1 MAREPLPRRRMR
13 WIGGSRACIGASLWS
28 IGPPGRGGTVTDADT
43 TNLPTVLIADDEH
56 HIRFMLEW
64 KLKSKDVRILT
75 AADGRTALSLAQ
87 KHKPALIISD
97 YQMPYMDGI
106 GLVKSLSE
114 DPETAKIPVIL
125 LTALEHRISRAELA
139 DTSVEHILRKPFRP
153 SELLELAADYIK
165 AYRDRH
171 SEAA

>member
-1 MAREPLPRRRMR
+1 MD
-13 WIGGSRACIGASLWS
+13 
-28 IGPPGRGGTVTDADT
+28 DAEA

-64 KLKSKDVRILT
+64 KLKSQDVRILT
-75 AADGRTALSLAQ
+75 AADGRSALSLAQ

-106 GLVKSLSE
+106 GLVQSLAR
-114 DPETAKIPVIL
+114 DPATASIPVIL
-125 LTALEHRISRAELA
+125 LTALEHRISRSDLA
-139 DTSVEHILRKPFRP
+139 NTSVEHILRKPFRP
-153 SELLELAADYIK
+153 SELLDLAADYLK
-165 AYRDRH
+165 AYRERN

>member
-1 MAREPLPRRRMR
+1 MD
-13 WIGGSRACIGASLWS
+13 
-28 IGPPGRGGTVTDADT
+28 DAEA

-64 KLKSKDVRILT
+64 KLKSQDVRILT
-75 AADGRTALSLAQ
+75 AADGRSALSLAQ

-106 GLVKSLSE
+106 GLVQSLAA
-114 DPETAKIPVIL
+114 DPSTADIPVIL
-125 LTALEHRISRAELA
+125 LTALEHRISRTELVN
-139 DTSVEHILRKPFRP
+139 TSVEHILRKPFRP
-153 SELLELAADYIK
+153 SELMDLAADYLK
-165 AYRDRH
+165 AFRERN

>member
-1 MAREPLPRRRMR
+1 MWKGLQVDEA
-13 WIGGSRACIGASLWS
+13 A
-28 IGPPGRGGTVTDADT
+28 TV
-43 TNLPTVLIADDEH
+43 NLPTVLIADDEH

-64 KLKSKDVRILT
+64 KLKSHDVRILT

-106 GLVKSLSE
+106 GLVKSLAQ
-114 DPETAKIPVIL
+114 DPATAEIPVIL
-125 LTALEHRISRAELA
+125 LTALEHRISRDLLA

-153 SELLELAADYIK
+153 SELLDLVADYLAA
-165 AYRDRH
+165 YRERH
-171 SEAA
+171 REAA

>member
-1 MAREPLPRRRMR
+1 MD
-13 WIGGSRACIGASLWS
+13 SAS
-28 IGPPGRGGTVTDADT
+28 A

-64 KLKSKDVRILT
+64 KLKSDDVHILT

-106 GLVKSLSE
+106 GLVKSLAQ
-114 DPETAKIPVIL
+114 DPETAHIPVIL
-125 LTALEHRISRAELA
+125 LTALEHRISREDLVE
-139 DTSVEHILRKPFRP
+139 TSVEHILRKPFRP
-153 SELLELAADYIK
+153 SELLELAADYLK
-165 AYRDRH
+165 AYRERQG
-171 SEAA
+171 EAA

>member
-1 MAREPLPRRRMR
+1 M
-13 WIGGSRACIGASLWS
+13 
-28 IGPPGRGGTVTDADT
+28 TDAEA

-64 KLKSKDVRILT
+64 KLKSNDVRILT

-97 YQMPYMDGI
+97 YQMPYMDGV
-106 GLVKSLSE
+106 GLVKSLAD
-114 DPETAKIPVIL
+114 DPETASIPVIL
-125 LTALEHRISRAELA
+125 LTALEHRISRVELA

-153 SELLELAADYIK
+153 SELLELAADYLR
-165 AYRDRH
+165 AYRERNN
-171 SEAA
+171 EAA

>member
-1 MAREPLPRRRMR
+1 MED
-13 WIGGSRACIGASLWS
+13 AS
-28 IGPPGRGGTVTDADT
+28 AN
-43 TNLPTVLIADDEH
+43 NLPSVLIADDEH

-64 KLKSKDVRILT
+64 KLKSDDVRILT

-106 GLVKSLSE
+106 GLVKSLAK
-114 DPETAKIPVIL
+114 DPATSDIPVIL

-139 DTSVEHILRKPFRP
+139 DTCVEHILRKPFRP
-153 SELLELAADYIK
+153 SELLELAADYLR
-165 AYRDRH
+165 AYRERMG
-171 SEAA
+171 EAA